1 MSILQTSDLRKYYGT
16 EPNITRALDGVN
28 FSVEEGEFV
37 AVVGTSGSGK
47 STLLHMMGGLDNPT
61 SGSVVVRGKE
71 LAKMSK
77 EQLTIFRRRNI
88 GFVLAAAGAYSL
100 YNWFLLHNV
109 ASLVLSILCLLLIV
123 VVWVIP
129 ELGLRHQAR
138 RMADGKE
145 FALEVFPDAITVEHN
160 GSEWEIPLDGEAT
173 DSAQYGNLLV
183 LFHQKKMVILP
194 LRCVEPAVLPEIQA
208 MIVAGTNPR
217 DDD

>member
-1 MSILQTSDLRKYYGT
+1 M
-16 EPNITRALDGVN
+16 
-28 FSVEEGEFV
+28 
-37 AVVGTSGSGK
+37 
-47 STLLHMMGGLDNPT
+47 
-61 SGSVVVRGKE
+61 
-71 LAKMSK
+71 
-77 EQLTIFRRRNI
+77 
-88 GFVLAAAGAYSL
+88 
-100 YNWFLLHNV
+100 

-160 GSEWEIPLDGEAT
+160 GAEWEIPLDGEAT